1 MDVSE
6 LRQALKGSTAP
17 AEWVTLV
24 GQFFGFHD
32 LFYGHGTDNA
42 SDEAHWLIEAASRY
56 ESEGPNAPFSS
67 KLDYVFN
74 IAVKRVNERK
84 PLAYL
89 LNEAWFA
96 GLPFYVDERVLIPRS
111 PLAELIERQFVPWAR
126 LEPGDRV
133 LEIGTGSA
141 CVAVAIAH
149 HCPGVLV
156 DATDIST
163 QALAVARINT
173 KGREEQIRLIQS
185 DLFSAIEGQY
195 QIIVSNPP
203 YVAHDRV
210 LDLPAEYQ
218 HEPSLAFEGGSD
230 GLSIV
235 NRLLCLAAEHLT
247 PDGLFFLEVGESQS
261 TFSSSHMRLPATWL
275 DFERGGEGV
284 AVLTREE
291 LTGYLADQISF

>member
-6 LRQALKGSTAP
+6 LRQALKESNSPVT
-17 AEWVTLV
+17 WVSLV
-24 GQFFGFHD
+24 GQFFGSHD

-42 SDEAHWLIEAASRY
+42 SDEAHWLVEAASRC
-56 ESEGPNAPFSS
+56 ESEKLNAGFSS

-74 IAVKRVNERK
+74 IAVKIVNERK

-111 PLAELIERQFVPWAR
+111 PLAEIIERQFAPWAR
-126 LEPGDRV
+126 LEPGHRV

-149 HCPGVLV
+149 HCPGVLI

-163 QALAVARINT
+163 QALTVAAINT
-173 KGREEQIRLIQS
+173 KGWEEQIRLIQS

-195 QIIVSNPP
+195 QVIVSNPP
-203 YVAHDRV
+203 YVAHDR
-210 LDLPAEYQ
+210 LEELPAEYQ

-230 GLSIV
+230 GLSVV
-235 NRLLCLAAEHLT
+235 NRLLHLAAEHLT
-247 PDGLFFLEVGESQS
+247 TNGLFFLEVGEAQS
-261 TFSSSHMRLPATWL
+261 AFSSSHIRLPATWL

-291 LTGYLADQISF
+291 LTGYLADQNSF